1 MPNATKNKGGRPPS
15 DDPKCSRL
23 FIKIGKQDRSWLDK
37 QSNVSDYIRTLIAN
51 DRMNKTR
58 K

>member
-15 DDPKCSRL
+15 DDPKCDQL
-23 FIKIGKQDRSWLDK
+23 TIKIGKRERTWLNKQDNIS
-37 QSNVSDYIRTLIAN
+37 SYIRTLIAN
-51 DRMNKTR
+51 DKAIQG